1 MGKRLIYL
9 NKLFFQN
16 LEKKKNVIKQIE
28 LKEKLQKEQID
39 ISLPTREEEKLDS
52 KIHPITHTISE
63 IISILGN
70 MGLNYEEGPDI
81 ENDFYNFTALNI
93 PENHPARE
101 MHDTFISKTTK
112 KILY

>member
-1 MGKRLIYL
+1 M
-9 NKLFFQN
+9 
-16 LEKKKNVIKQIE
+16 IKQIE

-81 ENDFYNFTALNI
+81 ENDFYMIYMEQKRGGPRAPFNANVATQMVYEAM
-93 PENHPARE
+93 A
-101 MHDTFISKTTK
+101 D
-112 KILY
+112 